1 MVAAGRGVALCWCE
15 ITTMVALADQGS
27 LDILSGTWGFK
38 PGALWAFCEAGDGE
52 GDRYGQMSPSNIN
65 YEFSEGIPEM
75 LLSRAKA
82 GYVDDA
88 LLTLELGYR
97 PVKVVLVAIG
107 EVYLKEVSS

>member
-1 MVAAGRGVALCWCE
+1 MCIAVLVGFRF
-15 ITTMVALADQGS
+15 QGFRVYWS
-27 LDILSGTWGFK
+27 KNCTDGLNDGFSTIVGMILNFSVNVL
-38 PGALWAFCEAGDGE
+38 PGDGE

-88 LLTLELGYR
+88 LLALELGYR